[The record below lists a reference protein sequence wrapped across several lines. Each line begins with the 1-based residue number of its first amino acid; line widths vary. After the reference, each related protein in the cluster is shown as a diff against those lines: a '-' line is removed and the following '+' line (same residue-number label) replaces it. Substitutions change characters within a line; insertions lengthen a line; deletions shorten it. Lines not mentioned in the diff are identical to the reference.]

1 MRGFQGVYPRAP
13 SNQECI
19 LFGEKSSKMP
29 NIAITI
35 LILSTFLSSIWG
47 KCPQKCT
54 CDFDSEDRK
63 RVTCNRG
70 GLTEIP
76 TLHMDVDIQVLII
89 TAPPNHYNEL
99 TIGRIFLDFH
109 ELEEVRI
116 TYSRLPAIGDSS
128 FWPGKKLK
136 ILDLSHNNI
145 TFIRDKDFFGLQ
157 NLKILDLSYNGIAT
171 SPSAPFRLLPN
182 LRTLSLAR
190 NKLRTLVPRFF
201 YMLAKLEK
209 LDLSGN
215 PLRDIDPEN
224 LKDVRP
230 LKRFHLAKCQL
241 VRLHSLIYQQLPNL
255 EELDLRD
262 NLFTY
267 FSPEEFRHLKRL
279 KYLHLDG
286 NNLTVIVE
294 NTFDGHNL
302 RHLGLSRNRIFKFS
316 KCAFCNLSIQQL
328 DVSYNQI
335 INLPLDV
342 FSPIAHSLESLDLSF
357 NPIDS
362 DDLELA
368 LSPAYKLKRLSLSG
382 MKLSQLSDDAFF
394 NNGELR
400 TLDLSYNSFV
410 NISSHMFQPLRQIEE
425 IDFSHNEFEYLDTEF
440 LEQVQNMTT
449 LNVLHLHSNPWSCQR
464 CSVLPLLKWV
474 RQSPLYSST
483 CDMNYESSTCMRCAA
498 PLSLEGRA
506 LHSLRRV
513 DLEPCAS
520 LMPQSRV
527 LVASSNIAI
536 IATISVVILLIIG
549 IVISVMIYRQQSAV
563 YYTHEGERTLT
574 LGVLGVPAE
583 YANTNGG
590 TFTDDKRRAYFVTLD
605 RIDELAEE
613 KIVAGRTINYS

>member
-1 MRGFQGVYPRAP
+1 
-13 SNQECI
+13 
-19 LFGEKSSKMP
+19 MP
-29 NIAITI
+29 NIAIAVI
-35 LILSTFLSSIWG
+35 LLFAFLSSTWG
-47 KCPQKCT
+47 KCPQNCV
-54 CDFDSEDRK
+54 CDFDTEDRK

-70 GLTEIP
+70 GLSEIP

-116 TYSRLPAIGDSS
+116 TYSKLPAIGDSS

-157 NLKILDLSYNGIAT
+157 NLKILDLSYNGIAA

-182 LRTLSLAR
+182 LRTLSLAK

-241 VRLHSLIYQQLPNL
+241 VRLHSLIYQQLPSL

-286 NNLTVIVE
+286 NNLTSIVE
-294 NTFDGHNL
+294 NTFDGHSL

-328 DVSYNQI
+328 DISYNQI
-335 INLPLDV
+335 VSLPFDV
-342 FSPIAHSLESLDLSF
+342 LTPIAHSLESLDLSF
-357 NPIDS
+357 NLIDS

-382 MKLSQLSDDAFF
+382 MKLNHTF
-394 NNGELR
+394 
-400 TLDLSYNSFV
+400 
-410 NISSHMFQPLRQIEE
+410 HPLRQIEE
-425 IDFSHNEFEYLDTEF
+425 IDLSHNEFEYLDTEF
-440 LEQVQNMTT
+440 LEQVKNMTS
-449 LNVLHLHSNPWSCQR
+449 LSVLHLHSNPWSCQR
-464 CSVLPLLKWV
+464 CSVLPLLKWA

-483 CDMNYESSTCMRCAA
+483 CDMKYESSTCMRCAT
-498 PLSLEGRA
+498 PLALEGRT

-520 LMPQSRV
+520 LIPQSRV

-536 IATISVVILLIIG
+536 IATISVVILILIG
-549 IVISVMIYRQQSAV
+549 IVISVIIYRQQSAV

-574 LGVLGVPAE
+574 LGVLGIPAE
-583 YANTNGG
+583 YGNTNGG
-590 TFTDDKRRAYFVTLD
+590 TFNEDKRRAYFVTLD

-613 KIVAGRTINYS
+613 KIVAGRTINYN